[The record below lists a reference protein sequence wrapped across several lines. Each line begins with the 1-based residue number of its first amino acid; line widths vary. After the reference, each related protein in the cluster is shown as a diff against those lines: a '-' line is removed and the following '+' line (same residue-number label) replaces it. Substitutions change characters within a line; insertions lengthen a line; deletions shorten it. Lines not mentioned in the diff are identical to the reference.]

1 MSRGPNKQF
10 DEQEALQAAMLL
22 FWEKGFAATSLAEL
36 QARMG
41 LGAKSLYDT
50 FGNKRQL
57 FLRVISHY
65 TETVTRKLF
74 DSLATRRSPLK
85 AANNIMQ
92 TVARLD
98 AGQHRGC
105 LLGVVMAQAQR
116 SDDEE
121 LAVYVEAQLRVIEDA
136 LTAAF
141 ERALQ
146 LGELAPVL
154 DARDMARLY
163 TAAFQGANLI
173 ARVRKDDGLSQGVSR
188 ALAALPGAAH
198 R

>member
-1 MSRGPNKQF
+1 
-10 DEQEALQAAMLL
+10 MLL
-22 FWEKGFAATSLAEL
+22 FWEKGYAATSLAEL
-36 QARMG
+36 QKRMG

-50 FGNKRQL
+50 FGNKREL
-57 FLRVISHY
+57 FLRAIGHY
-65 TETVTRKLF
+65 TETVTHKLF
-74 DSLATRRSPLK
+74 GSLSTQQSPLK
-85 AANNIMQ
+85 SANSIIE
-92 TVARLD
+92 TITKLD

-105 LLGVVMAQAQR
+105 LLGVAMAQAQL

-141 ERALQ
+141 ERAQ
-146 LGELAPVL
+146 ELGELASVIDP
-154 DARDMARLY
+154 RDMARLY

-173 ARVRKDDGLSQGVSR
+173 ARVRKDDGLSKGMSR
-188 ALAALPGAAH
+188 ALTALSKPTD